1 MREKYTQVV
10 DKFKS
15 KLAMAERI
23 ITQRHDIVRTL
34 MKKKKDLN
42 TLLRAVAVEAQK
54 YAISTMKVRESLEG
68 VLNSLNKLYEE
79 MFVLKDD
86 LVDTSE

>member
-15 KLAMAERI
+15 KLPMAERI

-42 TLLRAVAVEAQK
+42 TLLRVVAAEAQK
-54 YAISTMKVRESLEG
+54 YATSTMKVRESLE
-68 VLNSLNKLYEE
+68 VALSSLNKLYEE
-79 MFVLKDD
+79 IFVLKDD
-86 LVDTSE
+86 PMDTSE